1 MNIENKFKNFNVL
14 LFIILS
20 SVLVFIYFPIFQE
33 SVLLKQLDFQ
43 WSPSKL
49 VSEGIN
55 HYEYMLDGNRK
66 KIIGSQYGEYLHG
79 LYILIY
85 PFTLLTW
92 ENAKIAWF
100 IFNFFLAVLIP
111 LLICKKFK
119 LQTSETLLI
128 IFFFLA
134 SNVTKAHMVIG
145 QQSILILFFFCLPF
159 IGNSKIISILS
170 GISYLKYSIGYVLLL
185 NIIINRKIKY
195 LMLSLMIPTLG
206 WVIYSFITNSNLFD
220 TAIQPFKLAIQNHLT
235 SEDGIEMMPKNVFLL
250 SFFEFFELKNKSLI
264 AIIISLS
271 LNTFFIFKIKN
282 LNNDLQKLSCLLL
295 STLIFFPHYP
305 HNFVLILPLLIYSIK
320 TFKKLSSKISFIA
333 SIYFLSFFRAVE
345 IYLPKILSGI
355 ILNPEFLIQYL
366 NIIFLFLILIMN
378 IYENKIFNKTVKTQ

>member
-119 LQTSETLLI
+119 LQMSETLLI

-185 NIIINRKIKY
+185 N
-195 LMLSLMIPTLG
+195 
-206 WVIYSFITNSNLFD
+206 
-220 TAIQPFKLAIQNHLT
+220 
-235 SEDGIEMMPKNVFLL
+235 LL
-250 SFFEFFELKNKSLI
+250 L
-264 AIIISLS
+264 
-271 LNTFFIFKIKN
+271 IKN
-282 LNNDLQKLSCLLL
+282 
-295 STLIFFPHYP
+295 
-305 HNFVLILPLLIYSIK
+305 
-320 TFKKLSSKISFIA
+320 
-333 SIYFLSFFRAVE
+333 
-345 IYLPKILSGI
+345 
-355 ILNPEFLIQYL
+355 
-366 NIIFLFLILIMN
+366 
-378 IYENKIFNKTVKTQ
+378 